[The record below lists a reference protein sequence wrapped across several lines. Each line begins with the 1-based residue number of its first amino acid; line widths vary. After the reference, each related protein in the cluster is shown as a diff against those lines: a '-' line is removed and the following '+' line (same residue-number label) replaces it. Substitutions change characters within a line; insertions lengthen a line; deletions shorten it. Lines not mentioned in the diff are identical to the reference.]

1 MPKVVIIMGSKA
13 DMEYGKKIT
22 SILNDF
28 GIDYVMRIASAHKTP
43 LKVLKIIK
51 EYDSDDVVFI
61 TIAGRSNA
69 LSGFVDAQTTNP
81 VLACPP
87 PPSDACLCVDIFSS
101 LRMPSGVCPMTVLGA
116 ENAAL
121 AAIKILSIKDK
132 RLVSKIKKYQTEMKR
147 KIEQADKEVSS
158 NG

>member
-1 MPKVVIIMGSKA
+1 MAKVVIIMGSKA

-22 SILNDF
+22 SVLSEF
-28 GIDYVMRIASAHKTP
+28 GVDYIMRIASAHKTP

-51 EYDSDDVVFI
+51 EYNSDDVVFI

-69 LSGFVDAQTTNP
+69 LSGFVDAQTSCP
-81 VLACPP
+81 VIASPP

-116 ENAAL
+116 DNAAL
-121 AAIKILSIKDK
+121 AAIKILGIKDK
-132 RLVSKIKKYQTEMKR
+132 RLVSKIKKYQKEMKR
-147 KIEQADKEVSS
+147 KIEQTDKEVTN

>member
-1 MPKVVIIMGSKA
+1 MSKVIIIMGSKA
-13 DMEYGKKIT
+13 DLEYGKKIT
-22 SILNDF
+22 SVLTDF
-28 GIDYVMRIASAHKTP
+28 GVDYVMRIASAHKTP

-51 EYDSDDVVFI
+51 DYDSDEVVFI

-69 LSGFVDAQTTNP
+69 LSGFVDVQTTNP
-81 VLACPP
+81 VIASPP

-121 AAIKILSIKDK
+121 SAIKILGIKDK
-132 RLVSKIKKYQTEMKR
+132 RLAAKIKKYQTEMKR
-147 KIEQADKEVSS
+147 KIEQADKEIIN